1 MKSIYG
7 LSLDDLKNYFID
19 KGLKPFRA
27 TQVYEWIYRNK
38 IRSFNE
44 ITNIK
49 KDVLN
54 DLANDFSL
62 DTLKIKTKQVS
73 ADGTMKFLFELE
85 DGHFIETVLMNHPYG
100 YSACVTSQVG
110 CNMTCA
116 FCASGMKKKLRNLDA
131 SEIVLQLMSVMI
143 ETGIRISHVV
153 VMGIGEPFDNY
164 DNVMKFLHIINNAHG
179 LEIGARHI
187 SVSTCGVVPRIYD
200 YANEDL
206 QSNLAISLH
215 APNNDI
221 RNELMPINKAYDL
234 NTLVKAISDYI
245 DKTNRRVT
253 IEYILLEGI
262 NNSEKNAL
270 ELAHLLRGLNVY
282 VNLIPYNEVKEKPFK
297 RSEIAHTTKFFDTL
311 KKCGINVTQRY
322 EYGSDIDAACGQL
335 RSKHMD
341 NKKE

>member
-7 LSLDDLKNYFID
+7 LSLDDLKEYFTSI
-19 KGLKPFRA
+19 GLKPFRA
-27 TQVYEWIYRNK
+27 VQVYEWIYRNK
-38 IRSFNE
+38 IKDFKE

-49 KDVLN
+49 KDVLEK
-54 DLANDFSL
+54 LSEDFAL
-62 DTLKIKTKQVS
+62 DKYEVVLHQQS
-73 ADGTMKFLFELE
+73 SDGTHKFLFKLS
-85 DGHFIETVLMNHPYG
+85 DGNFIETVLMHHPYG

-116 FCASGMKKKLRNLDA
+116 FCASGMKKKLRNLEA
-131 SEIVLQLMSVMI
+131 SEIVLQLMSVMDNI
-143 ETGIRISHVV
+143 DIRISHVV

-164 DNVMKFLHIINNAHG
+164 DNVMKFLNIINDPHG

-187 SVSTCGVVPRIYD
+187 SVSTCGVVPMIYK
-200 YANEDL
+200 YASEPL

-221 RNELMPINKAYDL
+221 RNKLMPINKAYDINEL
-234 NTLVKAISDYI
+234 IKAIKDYI
-245 DKTNRRVT
+245 AKTNRRVT
-253 IEYILLEGI
+253 IEYILLEGV

-270 ELAHLLRGLNVY
+270 ELAHLLRGMNVY
-282 VNLIPYNEVKEKPFK
+282 VNLIPYNEVKEKDFIK
-297 RSEIAHTTKFFDTL
+297 SKKESTTKFYDTL

-335 RSKHMD
+335 RSKHMECK
-341 NKKE
+341 N

>member
-7 LSLDDLKNYFID
+7 LSLDDLKEYFISI
-19 KGLKPFRA
+19 GLKPFRA
-27 TQVYEWIYRNK
+27 VQVYEWIYRNK
-38 IRSFNE
+38 IRNFND

-49 KDVLN
+49 KDVLQK
-54 DLANDFSL
+54 LSEDFSL
-62 DTLKIKTKQVS
+62 ELFKIKDHQIAS
-73 ADGTMKFLFELE
+73 DGTHKFLFELS
-85 DGHFIETVLMNHPYG
+85 DGNLIETVLMCHPYG

-116 FCASGMKKKLRNLDA
+116 FCASGMKKKLRNLEA
-131 SEIVLQLMSVMI
+131 SEIVLQLMSVMN
-143 ETGIRISHVV
+143 ELDLRISHVV

-164 DNVMKFLHIINNAHG
+164 DNVMKFLHIINNPHG

-215 APNNDI
+215 APNSQI
-221 RNELMPINKAYDL
+221 RNELMPINKAYDITEL
-234 NTLVKAISDYI
+234 IKALKDYI
-245 DKTNRRVT
+245 AKTNRRVT

-270 ELAHLLRGLNVY
+270 ELAHLLKGMNVY

-297 RSEIAHTTKFFDTL
+297 RSTIENTNKFFDTL

-335 RSKHMD
+335 RSKHM
-341 NKKE
+341 NK

>member
-1 MKSIYG
+1 MESIYG
-7 LSLDDLKNYFID
+7 LSLDDLKEYFVRI
-19 KGLKPFRA
+19 GLKPFRA
-27 TQVYEWIYRNK
+27 TQVYEWLYRSK
-38 IRSFNE
+38 IRSFDE

-49 KDVLN
+49 KDVLVN
-54 DLANDFSL
+54 LANDFSL
-62 DTLKIKTKQVS
+62 ELYKIKDHQIAS
-73 ADGTMKFLFELE
+73 DGTHKFLFELH
-85 DGHFIETVLMNHPYG
+85 DGNFIETVLMCHPYG

-116 FCASGMKKKLRNLDA
+116 FCASGMKKKLRNLEA
-131 SEIVLQLMSVMI
+131 SEIVLQLMTVMN
-143 ETGIRISHVV
+143 ELKIRISHVV

-164 DNVMKFLHIINNAHG
+164 DNVIKFLHIINNAHG

-200 YANEDL
+200 YAKEPL

-221 RNELMPINKAYDL
+221 RNELMPINKAYEL
-234 NTLVKAISDYI
+234 SALIKAIKDYI
-245 DKTNRRVT
+245 ALTNRRVT

-270 ELAHLLRGLNVY
+270 ELAHLLRGMNVY

-297 RSEIAHTTKFFDTL
+297 RSTIENTTKFFDTL

-322 EYGSDIDAACGQL
+322 EYGTDIDAACGQL
-335 RSKHMD
+335 RSKHM
-341 NKKE
+341 NK